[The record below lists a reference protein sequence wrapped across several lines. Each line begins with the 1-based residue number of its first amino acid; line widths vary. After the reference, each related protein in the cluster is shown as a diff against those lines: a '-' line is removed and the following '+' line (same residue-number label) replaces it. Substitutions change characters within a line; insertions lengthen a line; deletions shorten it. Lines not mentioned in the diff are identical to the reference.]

1 MAATAAS
8 EIAQSRMRLDREKQ
22 LRIKERGVKLGDFS
36 GMVAE
41 GTADVLPLIIKAD
54 VDGSAQAFSDA
65 LEHLG
70 TDEVKVHIV
79 HRAVG
84 AINEEDVLLAV
95 TSGAVI
101 LGFRARPNTNA
112 RKNAERDGVEVRIY
126 DVIYEGVD
134 EIRAVLEG
142 MLTPERKEQIVGSAE
157 VREVFKI
164 KKVGTIAGCE
174 VVDGVVDRKSNVR
187 LIREGVVVYEGD
199 NDTSAG
205 KRSQQLLEDYQEFVE
220 AVLTAQPSTRVVI
233 LSIKP
238 SLARWNVW
246 PEMQAS
252 NAAIKAYS
260 QTDARVDFVDVGT
273 AMLGVDGLP
282 RPELF
287 VRDGLHMTPAGYD
300 VWDEIVME
308 ALMPGGMHSRHV
320 AGQGVGH

>member
-1 MAATAAS
+1 MRFSRNPSLYVVAGFLVVGVPALVSGQVADPDATRFENAMATFARYDAKNSFPADATVFVGS
-8 EIAQSRMRLDREKQ
+8 SSIVGWDTGDR
-22 LRIKERGVKLGDFS
+22 FP
-36 GMVAE
+36 GM
-41 GTADVLPLIIKAD
+41 PLINRGFG
-54 VDGSAQAFSDA
+54 GSQMSD
-65 LEHLG
+65 L
-70 TDEVKVHIV
+70 VHYV
-79 HRAVG
+79 
-84 AINEEDVLLAV
+84 EETVL
-95 TSGAVI
+95 
-101 LGFRARPNTNA
+101 R
-112 RKNAERDGVEVRIY
+112 Y
-126 DVIYEGVD
+126 
-134 EIRAVLEG
+134 
-142 MLTPERKEQIVGSAE
+142 TPR
-157 VREVFKI
+157 
-164 KKVGTIAGCE
+164 T
-174 VVDGVVDRKSNVR
+174 
-187 LIREGVVVYEGD
+187 VVVYEGD

-252 NAAIKAYS
+252 NAAIEAYS

-273 AMLGVDGLP
+273 AMLGADGLP